1 MLYNRYKIIE
11 IVNNTTV
18 LIDYGFDEGAK
29 SGDTLRIIKEGE
41 PVIIDGVNYGALDI
55 VKDIIEVEVPYE
67 KFSICKKITRKN
79 INPIDPLISL
89 QRTMTYINPLN
100 VDRDQMSKR
109 DVDGN
114 SELIKKGDIVVLT
127 NE

>member
-1 MLYNRYKIIE
+1 M
-11 IVNNTTV
+11 

-41 PVIIDGVNYGALDI
+41 PVIIDGVDYGTLDI

-100 VDRDQMSKR
+100 VNRDQMSKR
-109 DVDGN
+109 DVKNN
-114 SELIKKGDIVVLT
+114 SELIEKGDIVVLT